1 MQDAADVRAIV
12 AALALT
18 GRTQDRLATQLG
30 LPRSTLSSGLYRQ
43 RTMSAENLAAIWRV
57 LEAAGVRRLPPRRGQ
72 SGVGMRLIA
81 DPEDDAVAA
90 AKRAPVMLS

>member
-1 MQDAADVRAIV
+1 MQDAADVRAIM

-18 GRTQDRLATQLG
+18 GRTQDWLATQVG
-30 LPRSTLSSGLYRQ
+30 LPRSTLRAGLYRQ

-72 SGVGMRLIA
+72 GGVGVRLIT
-81 DPEDDAVAA
+81 DAEAEVDVVATA
-90 AKRAPVMLS
+90 